1 MFSKAN
7 KQSQSAAVL
16 DGGKP
21 VTKTSVPS
29 IISPDLRI
37 NGDMVCSGDIQI
49 DGWVEGD
56 IQSRNVVVAKPPPCT
71 ARFRPRTSGSAASST
86 ARSAPTT

>member
-7 KQSQSAAVL
+7 KQSSSTM

-21 VTKTSVPS
+21 VTKASVPS

-56 IQSRNVVVAKPPPCT
+56 IQSRNVVVGEGAT
-71 ARFRPRTSGSAASST
+71 VHGAVQAE
-86 ARSAPTT
+86 TT